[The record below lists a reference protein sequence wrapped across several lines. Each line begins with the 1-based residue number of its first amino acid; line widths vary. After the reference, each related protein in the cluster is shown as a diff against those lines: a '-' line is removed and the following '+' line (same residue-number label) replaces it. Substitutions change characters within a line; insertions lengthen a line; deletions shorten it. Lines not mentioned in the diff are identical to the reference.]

1 MELSELEVFDRFRP
15 ILNIEKKEYIP
26 AFRFKNKDEKWKPP
40 VYPDYYDGYALAAD
54 YYDQIRPH
62 AEKGFFPESL
72 FAKRAPNETP
82 SETEYIRENFQQ
94 ITLSVFKDYVDTN
107 GRATHRNN
115 WSIKFDE
122 SSQYKNEL
130 SLEYYLN
137 HLPEWG
143 SLEYFNFKFLP
154 PNKYQDAEGV
164 VVIMPQYIPTED
176 VNGEVIISQTE
187 LISPVPRFY
196 HCTSVVH
203 KSEDLYI
210 LKSDEKSDVL
220 YYDKPEKMGLVF
232 YAFTENVIYR
242 IYQTGKL
249 IDFEFAIEIFWQHDT
264 GIVPVKTV
272 GGLSTQIDNLTIQMS
287 PFMYAVDTLN
297 DVLIDASM
305 LRGIKAMTCYPFRIM
320 VGDPCDFEIKVD
332 GEPLNCSGF
341 GYHVIN
347 NNRVTC
353 PSCHGKGMKDR
364 VSPYGTLLIKREG
377 NVESGDGI
385 DPTKAMYYAAPTAE
399 MPKLIRE
406 EIEYGFRKTY
416 DTLHMKRMETGA
428 TGGTQKTATE
438 DLSDQ
443 KALMASIE
451 ANTRQLFSLFKWE
464 IEVIGKQRYGE
475 AFTAPSITE
484 PVRYDLFIESD
495 DLKKISDSIAAGQ
508 PAFVIQTLI
517 YNYLQKLYYN
527 DEQSKKIFELI
538 STTDNLMVLSSD
550 EINQRLSRNIIA
562 SWQVVLHDSAINL
575 VNNLIAENPDFLT
588 QSLTEQR
595 EQLIAAAQAQAATV
609 PQGGSTALTAAQD
622 RIKSIISQS

>member
-40 VYPDYYDGYALAAD
+40 VYPDYYHGYALAAD

-249 IDFEFAIEIFWQHDT
+249 IDFEFDIEIFWQHDT

-406 EIEYGFRKTY
+406 EIEYGLRKTY
-416 DTLHMKRMETGA
+416 DTLHMKRMEIGA

-464 IEVIGKQRYGE
+464 IEVIGKQRYGD

-495 DLKKISDSIAAGQ
+495 DLKKISDSVAAGQ

-575 VNNLIAENPDFLT
+575 VNNLIAENPDFLL
-588 QSLTEQR
+588 QSLTDQR
-595 EQLIAAAQAQAATV
+595 EQLITAAQAQAATV
-609 PQGGSTALTAAQD
+609 PQGGSAALNAAQQ
-622 RIKSIISQS
+622 RINAIVGQS

>member
-1 MELSELEVFDRFRP
+1 MELNENDVFERFRP
-15 ILNIEKKEYIP
+15 ILAIEKANYKP
-26 AFRFKNKDEKWKPP
+26 QFRFKNKEDGWKKP
-40 VYPDYYDGYALAAD
+40 VYPDYYDGYALAAEWLD
-54 YYDQIRPH
+54 EIKPH
-62 AEKGFFPESL
+62 SEKGYFPESL

-82 SETEYIRENFQQ
+82 SETMYIRENFQQ
-94 ITLSVFKDYVDTN
+94 ITLSVFKDFVDTN
-107 GRATHRNN
+107 GRALHRNN
-115 WSIKFDE
+115 WSIKFE
-122 SSQYKNEL
+122 EVGGYQNEM

-137 HLPEWG
+137 NLPTFG

-154 PNKYQDAEGV
+154 PLKYQDAEGV
-164 VVIMPQYIPTED
+164 VVIMPEFIPTEE
-176 VNGEVIISQTE
+176 VNGEVIISQNE

-203 KSEDLYI
+203 KSDDLFI
-210 LKSDEKSDVL
+210 IKSDEKVVVL
-220 YYDKPEKMGLVF
+220 YGDREVNEGLVF
-232 YAFTENVIYR
+232 YAYTKDVIYR
-242 IYQTGKL
+242 IYQVGKL
-249 IDFEFAIEIFWQHDT
+249 IDYEFAIAIYWQHDT
-264 GIVPVKTV
+264 GILPVRVV
-272 GGLSTQIDNLTIQMS
+272 GGLSTQIDDLTIQMS
-287 PFMYAVDTLN
+287 PFMFAIDTLN

-320 VGDPCDFEIKVD
+320 VGDPCDFIVKVD
-332 GEPLNCSGF
+332 GEPLNCAGL

-347 NNRVTC
+347 NNHVQC
-353 PSCHGKGMKDR
+353 PSCHGTGMKDR

-416 DTLHMKRMETGA
+416 ETLHIKRIEDQA
-428 TGGTQKTATE
+428 TGGNKTATE

-451 ANTRQLFSLFKWE
+451 ANTRQLFALFKWE
-464 IEVIGKQRYGE
+464 IEVIGKQRYKD
-475 AFTAPSITE
+475 AYVAPTITE

-508 PAFVIQTLI
+508 PSFVIQTLI

-538 STTDNLMVLSSD
+538 STTDNLLVLSSD
-550 EINQRLSRNIIA
+550 EINQRLSRNIIDR
-562 SWQVVLHDSAINL
+562 WQVVLHDSAINL
-575 VNNLIAENPDFLT
+575 VNNLIAANPQFLT
-588 QSLTEQR
+588 QPLTAQR
-595 EQLIAAAQAQAATV
+595 DQLIAAAQAQAATV
-609 PQGGSTALTAAQD
+609 PQGGTSALNAAQN
-622 RIKSIISQS
+622 RINSIIGQS